1 MKEIKFNLVVL
12 ETIQGKQE
20 EEVYPGVT
28 ILGAYSTEF
37 DRNEGYRA
45 QLNGGQIKNFNY
57 NDVVSMTVA
66 L

>member
-1 MKEIKFNLVVL
+1 MKEIRFNLVVL

>member
-12 ETIQGKQE
+12 ETIQGSKE
-20 EEVYPGVT
+20 EEVYRGVT

-37 DRNEGYRA
+37 DRNEGYKAR
-45 QLNGGQIKNFNY
+45 LNGGQIKNFNY

-66 L
+66 A

>member
-12 ETIQGKQE
+12 ETIQGNKE

-37 DRNEGYRA
+37 DRNEGYKAR
-45 QLNGGQIKNFNY
+45 LNGGQIKNFNY

>member
-12 ETIQGKQE
+12 ETIQGSKE